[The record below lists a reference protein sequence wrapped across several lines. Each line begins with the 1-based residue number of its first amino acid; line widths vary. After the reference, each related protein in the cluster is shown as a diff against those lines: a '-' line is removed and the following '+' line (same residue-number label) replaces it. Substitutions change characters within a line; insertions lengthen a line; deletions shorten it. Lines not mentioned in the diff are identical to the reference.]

1 MKGAIKTLLH
11 VAVFV
16 AVIAG
21 IICGILYA
29 FFVDVVEIEHNGMA
43 PTLFAGDQLL
53 VWRDATPEMGDV
65 LVCEHPRDVN
75 RRVFG
80 RLFAKPGMEIEV
92 QRSNIVVAGER
103 SVVDVLDNDLTFYNA
118 VTDRNEQVR
127 YGTRSFG
134 STDHLYFE
142 LASSLSPMR
151 SRTVRNGF
159 FLMGDH
165 RGKRQHDS
173 RGFGVIRPETCQGV
187 VFGRLRAS
195 ETQRAPAGIDHD
207 NFDIIR

>member
-1 MKGAIKTLLH
+1 M
-11 VAVFV
+11 
-16 AVIAG
+16 
-21 IICGILYA
+21 YA

-53 VWRDATPEMGDV
+53 VWRGANPEMGDI
-65 LVCEHPRDVN
+65 LVCEHPRDVD
-75 RRVFG
+75 RRIFG

-92 QRSNIVVAGER
+92 ERTNIIVAGER
-103 SVVDVLDNDLTFYNA
+103 SVVDILDSNLTFYNS

-127 YGTRSFG
+127 YGSRSFG
-134 STDHLYFE
+134 STEHLYFE
-142 LASSLSPMR
+142 HTSSLSPMR
-151 SRTVRNGF
+151 SRTIRSGF

-187 VFGRLRAS
+187 VFARLRAS

-207 NFDIIR
+207 NYDIIR